1 MASINKHSGGRKSIQ
16 WYDGDR
22 RRKTVSLGKL
32 TVKQAEQVATHIE
45 RLETARTTRATVE
58 RDTARWVGEVGDA
71 LHAKLVGHGL
81 VEPRTST
88 DEPEIARPTITT
100 VYHQMVARRPN
111 VKPQTKTIWGHAYA
125 SLAEFFGADKVLAD
139 ITEVDAEDWE
149 AWMIGTKKYAKATY
163 RKRVQIWKQITA
175 WAIKRG
181 YADTDPF
188 AELKSSAVATEHLHF
203 VTREQ
208 RAAVL
213 EACPNTQWRALFSLA
228 RDAGLRMTSEV
239 VGLTW
244 ADVNFEQRT
253 MRVQSPKTAGHE
265 GHGERIVPL
274 FPELAAI
281 LLDAFNDADEGTE
294 HVITLPEL
302 RRTTGANLRKRMHS
316 IIQRAGLTPW
326 RRVFHNCRAS
336 RQTELDAEYP
346 RADVCRWIGNSEAV
360 AATHYLMPTDATF
373 RQAAGFTSP
382 RDRSALPYALPN
394 AAESSGS
401 EAKPSEAKTVAEPK
415 TAIFPGD
422 EGEPIHPAG
431 FEPATFRSGGERS
444 IQLSYGCEAG
454 AL

>member
-181 YADTDPF
+181 DADTDPF
-188 AELKSSAVATEHLHF
+188 AELKSSAVAT
-203 VTREQ
+203 
-208 RAAVL
+208 
-213 EACPNTQWRALFSLA
+213 
-228 RDAGLRMTSEV
+228 
-239 VGLTW
+239 
-244 ADVNFEQRT
+244 
-253 MRVQSPKTAGHE
+253 
-265 GHGERIVPL
+265 
-274 FPELAAI
+274 
-281 LLDAFNDADEGTE
+281 
-294 HVITLPEL
+294 
-302 RRTTGANLRKRMHS
+302 
-316 IIQRAGLTPW
+316 
-326 RRVFHNCRAS
+326 
-336 RQTELDAEYP
+336 
-346 RADVCRWIGNSEAV
+346 
-360 AATHYLMPTDATF
+360 
-373 RQAAGFTSP
+373 
-382 RDRSALPYALPN
+382 
-394 AAESSGS
+394 
-401 EAKPSEAKTVAEPK
+401 
-415 TAIFPGD
+415 
-422 EGEPIHPAG
+422 
-431 FEPATFRSGGERS
+431 
-444 IQLSYGCEAG
+444 
-454 AL
+454 